1 MTFTDEQFPQ
11 VSSEWDLETLYTDL
25 ASAKG
30 RRLTP
35 VEKLHLRGLLAGL
48 SPSEIAEKLSKSAK
62 GVEVDLCST
71 LYQYVKN
78 LVGKSNGKV
87 DNWRSITEW
96 LEGAGYRN
104 QPKPSVQFKNSS
116 PVDLLVKKAK
126 ISFENNQII
135 IDVDMRIVAP
145 ISQDTSKNSEEIESI
160 ETNTPHIPLN

>member
-1 MTFTDEQFPQ
+1 MTFTDELFPQ
-11 VSSEWDLETLYTDL
+11 VFTEWDLETLYTDL

-35 VEKLHLRGLLAGL
+35 VEKLHLRGLLAGH
-48 SPSEIAEKLSKSAK
+48 SPSEIAEKLSKSVK

-71 LYQYVKN
+71 LYQYVKC

-116 PVDLLVKKAK
+116 PVDLLVKRAK

-145 ISQDTSKNSEEIESI
+145 ASPEVSLNKEVLETT
-160 ETNTPHIPLN
+160 ETNPTLSVD

>member
-1 MTFTDEQFPQ
+1 MTLTDDQFTQVFTD
-11 VSSEWDLETLYTDL
+11 WDLETLYTDL

-35 VEKLHLRGLLAGL
+35 VEKLHLRGLLSGH
-48 SPSEIAEKLSKSAK
+48 SPSEIAEKLSKSVK

-87 DNWRSITEW
+87 DNWRNITEW

-104 QPKPSVQFKNSS
+104 KSIPSVQFKSSS
-116 PVDLLVKKAK
+116 PVDLLVKRAK

-145 ISQDTSKNSEEIESI
+145 VSPEFSGTNEEIEVT
-160 ETNTPHIPLN
+160 ETNPNVSLN

>member
-1 MTFTDEQFPQ
+1 M
-11 VSSEWDLETLYTDL
+11 
-25 ASAKG
+25 
-30 RRLTP
+30 
-35 VEKLHLRGLLAGL
+35 
-48 SPSEIAEKLSKSAK
+48 
-62 GVEVDLCST
+62 EVDLCST

-87 DNWRSITEW
+87 DNWRSISEW

-104 QPKPSVQFKNSS
+104 QPKPSVQFKSSS

-145 ISQDTSKNSEEIESI
+145 ASPEVSVNNEVPEII
-160 ETNTPHIPLN
+160 ETNPTLPVNYE